1 MKLFKK
7 KTEDP
12 LKEKLNDLQGEIAQ
26 IDARI
31 RELKEKGANR
41 NNIPA
46 PQSRQK
52 QNIPEDLTP
61 QFKQKNIDQPDTPI
75 TAYHFNE
82 FGVQKIDLL
91 GKIKKHFNPPQDK
104 DEKAKLAQRL
114 IANNLQGRPV
124 LRRERRIQR
133 NRFIVFT
140 IIIAI
145 FLFGILALIFK

>member
-1 MKLFKK
+1 MKYFKK

-12 LKEKLNDLQGEIAQ
+12 LKEKLNDLQSEIAQ
-26 IDARI
+26 IDTRI

-41 NNIPA
+41 NDILSPENKQKPNIL
-46 PQSRQK
+46 
-52 QNIPEDLTP
+52 EDLTP

-75 TAYHFNE
+75 TADHFNE

-114 IANNLQGRPV
+114 IATNLQGRPM
-124 LRRERRIQR
+124 LRHERRIQR
-133 NRFIVFT
+133 NRFIIFT

-145 FLFGILALIFK
+145 FLFGILALLFK